1 MTETEKGHPHTF
13 HLGPKHPLGF
23 DFSRIPEERAFL
35 KRVRTIWPKANLEDL
50 VCEPNPFQ
58 GELSIGPHGFYV
70 IRICPRD
77 EYFERYRSQLPPT
90 TIG

>member
-1 MTETEKGHPHTF
+1 MTEMKKEHPHTV
-13 HLGPKHPLGF
+13 HLGPKRSFEF
-23 DFSRIPEERAFL
+23 DFSSIPREAVFL
-35 KRVRTIWPKANLEDL
+35 RRVRNIWPKAKLDDL

-58 GELSIGPHGFYV
+58 GELPIGPHGFYV

-90 TIG
+90 TIE